1 MKKCK
6 IIGYGKFEDKE
17 TKEEMLRIVI
27 GIPSNNDKYIGTM
40 TTTVFLEYSEQLEH
54 ELNEALNL
62 DSVVYYQTS
71 DNIITGKTKITKLEL
86 RPSMIYESHD
96 DEDF

>member
-6 IIGYGKFEDKE
+6 IIGYGKFEEKE

-27 GIPSNNDKYIGTM
+27 GIPSISEKYIGIM
-40 TTTVFLEYSEQLEH
+40 TTTVFLEYSNQLED
-54 ELNEALNL
+54 ELKEAIDKNL
-62 DSVVYYQTS
+62 EVYYQTS
-71 DNIITGKTKITKLEL
+71 DNIITGKTKITKLEI
-86 RPSMIYESHD
+86 RPSMVYQSHD